1 MVCKLQEKFKTKAAC
16 FSCHFGVASRISS
29 YTLGCDPFKTEKKT
43 PRKNF
48 IWVWLYDMKET
59 EQPFKIR
66 NALPFS
72 ITTAFFLRFKLE
84 RPFTDLL
91 LGEGGFFHFKY
102 FVIYNFIPSKKLFII
117 TRKETHVL
125 FFLKNLRSSNRFLN
139 NQIHGLT
146 RMHNPISCFLD
157 HDLSPKTTW
166 THSSCFLSQSQNHNI
181 TKSWLTLH
189 STACFNI

>member
-1 MVCKLQEKFKTKAAC
+1 MGFLVLAPSFKLPQVKTKHQSFMSWFGKAITLWRLNSSYGNSPIKHKYTWHVTKKDVLKGSVPTMVCKLQEKFKTKAAC

-72 ITTAFFLRFKLE
+72 ITTAFFLPFKLE

-91 LGEGGFFHFKY
+91 LGEGGIFPF
-102 FVIYNFIPSKKLFII
+102 
-117 TRKETHVL
+117 
-125 FFLKNLRSSNRFLN
+125 
-139 NQIHGLT
+139 
-146 RMHNPISCFLD
+146 
-157 HDLSPKTTW
+157 
-166 THSSCFLSQSQNHNI
+166 
-181 TKSWLTLH
+181 
-189 STACFNI
+189 